1 MVLVLLHLRDTML
14 GVKEN
19 GVTHAFVVLLGQTA
33 FLRQKQIVK
42 IQNKYNKGLLFEFF
56 LLSE

>member
-1 MVLVLLHLRDTML
+1 ML

-56 LLSE
+56 LLSEWKITLVEK